1 MHKANIPP
9 IATAIDVLG
18 FIAALVFVG
27 MQLQRNRSS
36 EDEQVN
42 VSTNTVR
49 TEELAARFG
58 GEVTYVDSNGIRLRL
73 VEAGLGPL
81 VILVHGW
88 PESWYSWRHQLQA
101 LADAGYHAVAPDMRG
116 YGGSTIPENIE
127 DYNII
132 ELSADVAGIVSALG
146 EDSAVVVGHDWGA
159 PIAWQ
164 SALLY
169 PDVFKAVVGLS
180 VMYGGRSETKP
191 VRAQPQDP
199 DDDFFYTRYFQ
210 EPGVA
215 EAEFDANPRALIAR
229 LYTSRSPGTP
239 TEPPEITD
247 PRASAGG
254 WIKRLGEP
262 IRLPHWL
269 SEEDLDYYV
278 SEFKKVGFRG
288 GINYYRNGTL
298 NWELTTQLAG
308 KKIGQPALFIAGD
321 LDIVNR
327 GATQDQLEARGR
339 PQFDDLRG
347 VILQAGI
354 GHRNQQQAP
363 EDTNR
368 LLIEFLNSLELVR

>member
-9 IATAIDVLG
+9 IATAIGVLG

-27 MQLQRNRSS
+27 TQLQRNRSN
-36 EDEQVN
+36 EVAQVN
-42 VSTNTVR
+42 VSTHTDR

-73 VEAGLGPL
+73 VEAGIGPL

-116 YGGSTIPENIE
+116 YGGSTIPENIA

-132 ELSADVAGIVSALG
+132 ELTADVAGIVSALG

-180 VMYGGRSETKP
+180 VIYGGRSETRP
-191 VRAQPQDP
+191 VQALRQEP
-199 DDDFFYTRYFQ
+199 DDDFFYARYFQ

-215 EAEFDANPRALIAR
+215 EAEFDADPRALIAR

-262 IRLPHWL
+262 IRLPYWL
-269 SEEDLDYYV
+269 SKEDLDYYV
-278 SEFKKVGFRG
+278 SEFENVGFRG

-308 KKIGQPALFIAGD
+308 KKISQPALFIAGD

-339 PQFDDLRG
+339 SQFDDLRG

-368 LLIEFLNSLELVR
+368 LLIEFLDSLELDR